1 MLGSNK
7 SREFYYCTL
16 IKTIFMKLHITLV
29 ISILISLT
37 AQSVHGQ
44 GACSTTLESIE
55 NASMEEASSEF
66 RRLLSYRNP
75 YCDTTG
81 SDFEKLM
88 KKVSGQLLDSKAST
102 ETILNT
108 MGEPYYKGSLADYEN
123 QKVTIGR
130 NGKPSGKSL
139 PPSYK
144 LPAGEYFV
152 VYLWRKKDYLI
163 FALKGGN
170 TVTTK
175 WWTKGDY

>member
-1 MLGSNK
+1 MKLQIS
-7 SREFYYCTL
+7 TL
-16 IKTIFMKLHITLV
+16 IIAF
-29 ISILISLT
+29 SLT
-37 AQSVHGQ
+37 LTQNINAQ
-44 GACSTTLESIE
+44 GACSTLLESIE
-55 NASMEEASSEF
+55 NASLDEASVEF
-66 RRLLSYRNP
+66 KRLLSYKNP

-88 KKVSGQLLDSKAST
+88 KKVSIDLLEVKAST
-102 ETILNT
+102 DQVLGS

-144 LPAGEYFV
+144 LPAGEYFA

-163 FALKGGN
+163 FAFKGGN
-170 TVTTK
+170 ATATK
-175 WWTKGDY
+175 WWQKGDY